1 MKLMIRLL
9 FILVTLFTINITVY
23 AYTEYKIGDIVPY
36 NGMEFYV
43 IKDSSSKDDS
53 VTMLKSEPLTVA
65 EVNTY
70 GGVGTT
76 NNHVNMYAT
85 SDTSASYYQTAYNRN
100 GYGGMAYYTSETC
113 GYNGNSGCKS
123 DYASSEIK
131 YVVDAWKTA
140 QAPAASEAR
149 LISKDEIEIE
159 RKEYDPCGGCGAV
172 ATGDFAKY
180 NWMYNN
186 NCGYWTMSPYNDSS
200 SVVWYVHS
208 DGRLSHRNV
217 NDYGYSVVRPVI
229 TLPKIALGDE
239 DKSIT
244 DDKDIKKQSE
254 NKSSDNKKETITKVK
269 VENTYKSQTLI
280 IMIIGFISICSGVV
294 IYYLIKNKVISRR

>member
-23 AYTEYKIGDIVPY
+23 AYTAYKIGDIVPY

-43 IKDSSSKDDS
+43 IKDSSSKETS
-53 VTMLKSEPLTVA
+53 VTMLKAEPLSVD
-65 EVNTY
+65 EVNQF
-70 GGVGTT
+70 GRG
-76 NNHVNMYAT
+76 HVNMYNCQESET
-85 SDTSASYYQTAYNRN
+85 SCYHTAYDYN
-100 GYGGMAYYTSETC
+100 GYGGIAYYTSVDC
-113 GYNGNSGCKS
+113 GYGTGSNHTDTGCKS
-123 DYASSEIK
+123 DYSSSEVK
-131 YVVDAWKTA
+131 YVVDAWKNA
-140 QAPAASEAR
+140 KVPEASEAR
-149 LISKDEIEIE
+149 LLTYEEAS
-159 RKEYDPCGGCGAV
+159 EYTETRQICTGGCYEGI
-172 ATGDFAKY
+172 GLKY
-180 NWMYNN
+180 DWMYNSN
-186 NCGYWTMSPYNDSS
+186 YSYWLGTPYTDSS
-200 SVVWYVHS
+200 SSVW
-208 DGRLSHRNV
+208 NV
-217 NDYGYSVVRPVI
+217 NGSGVIDSIHINHSHSCVVRPVI

-269 VENTYKSQTLI
+269 VANTYMSQTLI

>member
-53 VTMLKSEPLTVA
+53 VTMLKKEPLSVD
-65 EVNTY
+65 EVNQF
-70 GGVGTT
+70 GRG
-76 NNHVNMYAT
+76 HVNMYNCQESET
-85 SDTSASYYQTAYNRN
+85 SCYHTAYDYN
-100 GYGGMAYYTSETC
+100 GYGGMAYYTSVDC
-113 GYNGNSGCKS
+113 GYGTGSNHTDTGCKS
-123 DYASSEIK
+123 DYASSEVK
-131 YVVDAWKTA
+131 YVVDAWKNA
-140 QAPAASEAR
+140 KVPEASEAR
-149 LISKDEIEIE
+149 LLTYEEAS
-159 RKEYDPCGGCGAV
+159 EYTETRQIC
-172 ATGDFAKY
+172 TGNCYEGIGLKY
-180 NWMYNN
+180 DWMYNSN
-186 NCGYWTMSPYNDSS
+186 YWYWLGTPYTDSS
-200 SVVWYVHS
+200 FNVWRVGIGGDLYGTYVG
-208 DGRLSHRNV
+208 DANGV
-217 NDYGYSVVRPVI
+217 IRPVI
-229 TLPKIALGDE
+229 TLSKIALGDE

-294 IYYLIKNKVISRR
+294 IYYLIKNNVISRR